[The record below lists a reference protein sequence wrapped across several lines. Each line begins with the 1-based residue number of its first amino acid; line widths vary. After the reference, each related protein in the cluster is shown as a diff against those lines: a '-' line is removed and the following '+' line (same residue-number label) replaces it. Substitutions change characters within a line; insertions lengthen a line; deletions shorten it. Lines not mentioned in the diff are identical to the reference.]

1 MDQTPHVALLA
12 SPGMG
17 HLIPSIEFA
26 KQLVHHHHFSA
37 TILIPSAAPP
47 TTAQKTVLQ
56 KLPKTIHHIFLPPV
70 QLPDDP
76 LSVTSQISLTVTLSL
91 PSIKHTLA
99 SLSTSTR
106 LVSLIVDPF
115 GIDAIDVA
123 KEFGVL
129 PYLFFPSSAM
139 SLLFC
144 LHLPKIDETVTGEY
158 RDLPEPIQFFFFD
171 QRKKFFID
179 EKHTKYEGY
188 INKEEGAKS
197 ITMEPNDPNEVVT
210 NQKSKTKKNQ
220 HTTPIR
226 GHPEPIQLPGC
237 VPVHGTDLPNP
248 VQDRS
253 NKAYKGLIESLKRY
267 GLAEGIIVNTFV
279 DMEDGAIKALLVD
292 EPGKPPVYPVGPL
305 IRTGSSDGLERS
317 ECLKWLDDQLSG
329 SVVFVSFGSVGT
341 LSHDQLNELALG
353 LELSGQRFLWVVRNP
368 SDNASVSSFN
378 AHNQN
383 DPFSLLPKGFLERT
397 QGRGLVVPS
406 WAPQIE
412 VLSHRATGGFLTHCG
427 WNSTLESTVHGVP
440 LIAWP
445 LFAEQKMNA
454 VMLTEGLK
462 VALRPKSH
470 ESGLVGREEIA
481 EVVKSLMEGEDGK
494 EVRRRMEGL
503 KNAAAKVFSGEGSS
517 AKSLSNLAF
526 KLKNQLNI

>member
-1 MDQTPHVALLA
+1 MDQTPHVALLP

-47 TTAQKTVLQ
+47 TIAQKKVLQ
-56 KLPKTIHHIFLPPV
+56 TLPKTIHHIFLPPV
-70 QLPDDP
+70 QLPNEP
-76 LSVTSQISLTVTLSL
+76 LSAAFQIFLTVTLSL

-99 SLSTSTR
+99 SLSTTTR
-106 LVSLIVDPF
+106 LVSLIVDQF

-123 KEFGVL
+123 KEFGVS

-139 SLLFC
+139 SLSFC
-144 LHLPKIDETVTGEY
+144 LHLPKIVETVTGEY
-158 RDLPEPIQFFFFD
+158 RDLPEPIQF
-171 QRKKFFID
+171 
-179 EKHTKYEGY
+179 
-188 INKEEGAKS
+188 
-197 ITMEPNDPNEVVT
+197 
-210 NQKSKTKKNQ
+210 
-220 HTTPIR
+220 
-226 GHPEPIQLPGC
+226 PGC
-237 VPVHGTDLPNP
+237 VPVHGRDLPEP
-248 VQDRS
+248 FQDRS
-253 NKAYKGLIESLKRY
+253 DKAYKGFIDSFKRY
-267 GLAEGIIVNTFV
+267 GRAEGIIVNSFV
-279 DMEDGAIKALLVD
+279 DMEEGAIKALFVD
-292 EPGKPPVYPVGPL
+292 ELGKPPIYPVGPL
-305 IRTGSSDGLERS
+305 IRTGLSDGSEWP
-317 ECLKWLDDQLSG
+317 ECLQWLDDQPSG
-329 SVVFVSFGSVGT
+329 SVVFVSFGSGGT
-341 LSHDQLNELALG
+341 LSHDQLTELALG

-368 SDNASVSSFN
+368 SDNASAAFFN

-383 DPFSLLPKGFLERT
+383 DPFSFLPGGFLERT
-397 QGRGLVVPS
+397 QGRGRGLVVPS

-445 LFAEQKMNA
+445 LFAEQKMNT

-470 ESGLVGREEIA
+470 KSGLVGREEIA
-481 EVVKSLMEGEDGK
+481 EVVKRLMEGEDGK
-494 EVRRRMEGL
+494 EVRRRMGGL
-503 KNAAAKVFSGEGSS
+503 KDAAAKVLSDEGSS
-517 AKSLSNLAF
+517 VKSLSDLAF

>member
-1 MDQTPHVALLA
+1 
-12 SPGMG
+12 
-17 HLIPSIEFA
+17 
-26 KQLVHHHHFSA
+26 
-37 TILIPSAAPP
+37 
-47 TTAQKTVLQ
+47 
-56 KLPKTIHHIFLPPV
+56 
-70 QLPDDP
+70 
-76 LSVTSQISLTVTLSL
+76 
-91 PSIKHTLA
+91 
-99 SLSTSTR
+99 
-106 LVSLIVDPF
+106 
-115 GIDAIDVA
+115 
-123 KEFGVL
+123 
-129 PYLFFPSSAM
+129 M

-158 RDLPEPIQFFFFD
+158 RDLPEPIQ
-171 QRKKFFID
+171 
-179 EKHTKYEGY
+179 
-188 INKEEGAKS
+188 
-197 ITMEPNDPNEVVT
+197 
-210 NQKSKTKKNQ
+210 
-220 HTTPIR
+220 
-226 GHPEPIQLPGC
+226 LPGC

-248 VQDRS
+248 
-253 NKAYKGLIESLKRY
+253 RY

-317 ECLKWLDDQLSG
+317 ECLKWLDDQPSG

>member
-1 MDQTPHVALLA
+1 MDQTPHVALLP

-17 HLIPSIEFA
+17 DLIPSIEFA

-56 KLPKTIHHIFLPPV
+56 TLPKTIHHIFLPPV
-70 QLPDDP
+70 QLPNDP
-76 LSVTSQISLTVTLSL
+76 LSAAFQIFLTVTLSL

-99 SLSTSTR
+99 SLSTTTR
-106 LVSLIVDPF
+106 LVSLIVDQF
-115 GIDAIDVA
+115 EIDAIDVA
-123 KEFGVL
+123 KEFGAS
-129 PYLFFPSSAM
+129 PYLFFSSLAM

-158 RDLPEPIQFFFFD
+158 RDLPEPIQF
-171 QRKKFFID
+171 
-179 EKHTKYEGY
+179 
-188 INKEEGAKS
+188 
-197 ITMEPNDPNEVVT
+197 
-210 NQKSKTKKNQ
+210 
-220 HTTPIR
+220 
-226 GHPEPIQLPGC
+226 PGC
-237 VPVHGTDLPNP
+237 VPVHSRDLPKP
-248 VQDRS
+248 FQDRS
-253 NKAYKGLIESLKRY
+253 NKAYKGLIDSFKRY
-267 GLAEGIIVNTFV
+267 GRAEGIIVNSFV
-279 DMEDGAIKALLVD
+279 DMEERAIKSF
-292 EPGKPPVYPVGPL
+292 L
-305 IRTGSSDGLERS
+305 I
-317 ECLKWLDDQLSG
+317 
-329 SVVFVSFGSVGT
+329 
-341 LSHDQLNELALG
+341 ELALG

-368 SDNASVSSFN
+368 SDNASAAFFN

-383 DPFSLLPKGFLERT
+383 DPFSFLPEGFLERT

-427 WNSTLESTVHGVP
+427 WNSTLESTVYGVP

-445 LFAEQKMNA
+445 LFTEQKMNA

-470 ESGLVGREEIA
+470 ESGLVGREKIA

-494 EVRRRMEGL
+494 EVRRRMEGP
-503 KNAAAKVFSGEGSS
+503 KYATAKVLSDEGSS
-517 AKSLSNLAF
+517 AKSLSDLAF
-526 KLKNQLNI
+526 NLIALMYRLQLQVVRTPSYMCPELLTDIPYGSKSDIWSLNKLQIIFELFSSLVLNVSISLPEIPIRNPLYLMLGASFGSAAKGTGLKALEFALSIYIIFSILRNCQKDNFVEGKI

>member
-1 MDQTPHVALLA
+1 MDQTPHVALLP

-47 TTAQKTVLQ
+47 TTAQKTALQ

-70 QLPDDP
+70 QLPNDP
-76 LSVTSQISLTVTLSL
+76 LSVASQIFLTVTLSL

-115 GIDAIDVA
+115 SIDAIDVA
-123 KEFGVL
+123 KELGAL
-129 PYLFFPSSAM
+129 PYLFFPSAAM
-139 SLLFC
+139 SLLLC
-144 LHLPKIDETVTGEY
+144 LHLPKIDETLTGEY
-158 RDLPEPIQFFFFD
+158 GDL
-171 QRKKFFID
+171 
-179 EKHTKYEGY
+179 
-188 INKEEGAKS
+188 S
-197 ITMEPNDPNEVVT
+197 
-210 NQKSKTKKNQ
+210 
-220 HTTPIR
+220 
-226 GHPEPIQLPGC
+226 EPIQLPGC
-237 VPVHGTDLPNP
+237 VPVHGRDLPNP
-248 VQDRS
+248 LQDRS

-279 DMEDGAIKALLVD
+279 DMEEGAIKALSVD
-292 EPGKPPVYPVGPL
+292 EPGKPPVYPP
-305 IRTGSSDGLERS
+305 S
-317 ECLKWLDDQLSG
+317 E

-353 LELSGQRFLWVVRNP
+353 LELSGERFLWVVRSP

-383 DPFSLLPKGFLERT
+383 DPLSLLPKGFLERT

-462 VALRPKSH
+462 VALRPKGH
-470 ESGLVGREEIA
+470 ELGLVGREEIA
-481 EVVKSLMEGEDGK
+481 EVVKSLLEGEDGK
-494 EVRRRMEGL
+494 KVRRRMEGL
-503 KNAAAKVFSGEGSS
+503 KDAAAKVLSGEGSS
-517 AKSLSNLAF
+517 AKSLSDLAF

>member
-1 MDQTPHVALLA
+1 MYIMDQTPHVALLP

-76 LSVTSQISLTVTLSL
+76 LSVASQISLTVTLSL

-115 GIDAIDVA
+115 GIDAIDGA

-139 SLLFC
+139 TLLFC

-158 RDLPEPIQFFFFD
+158 RDLPEPIQ
-171 QRKKFFID
+171 
-179 EKHTKYEGY
+179 
-188 INKEEGAKS
+188 
-197 ITMEPNDPNEVVT
+197 
-210 NQKSKTKKNQ
+210 
-220 HTTPIR
+220 
-226 GHPEPIQLPGC
+226 LPGC

-248 VQDRS
+248 FQDRS

-267 GLAEGIIVNTFV
+267 GLAKGIIVNTFV

-305 IRTGSSDGLERS
+305 IRTCSSDELERS
-317 ECLKWLDDQLSG
+317 ECLKWLDDQPSG

-341 LSHDQLNELALG
+341 LSHDHVNELALG

-517 AKSLSNLAF
+517 AKSLSDLAF